1 MTSSCLHLD
10 IDISISIYLYVCMR
24 EGVQREYTSIHLEIL
39 VQKIEIEKEEKERE
53 SCGGKEAS
61 LLHIWN

>member
-1 MTSSCLHLD
+1 
-10 IDISISIYLYVCMR
+10 MR